1 MEIGLLGRKSQQRRS
16 DFLLLGE
23 LIGTATKEKKGLSGS
38 VQALNSTIY
47 SIATGNKSNVLF
59 KVCDYGSNINHIL
72 HIYSAPNN
80 TLWNCRY
87 IRVILSDSNIF
98 ANILFEKGVSN
109 IRLFKDKTGF
119 YVYIYGGTWSRS
131 NIEVFASEPNRFY
144 FTDVT
149 NEISISDLEEIPI
162 S

>member
-1 MEIGLLGRKSQQRRS
+1 MS
-16 DFLLLGE
+16 D
-23 LIGTATKEKKGLSGS
+23 S

-47 SIATGNKSNVLF
+47 SISTRDKNDALF

-98 ANILFEKGVSN
+98 ANILFEEGVSN
-109 IRLFKDKTGF
+109 IRLFKDGTSF
-119 YVYIYGGTWSRS
+119 YVYVYGGMWSRS
-131 NIEVFASEPNRFY
+131 NIEVFAYEPNRFY

-149 NEISISDLEEIPI
+149 NEISISDLGEIQI